1 MERQEPQG
9 EENGDPLTNLSSLN
23 ISQNQILPPQTP
35 STTQNNPQNLP
46 SNMPNMSAM
55 ELQMQLQSRNIGGVG
70 GHHPHPG
77 HHPRPPSRPP
87 MTSLDSHNMF
97 PSLPRS
103 LHEELIS
110 QQQAKLRGLVP
121 GASSPMLSPMMA
133 GVATAP
139 PQVPPAAT
147 PQNSSNSND
156 MLSKL
161 TPSVYSHPTG
171 NYQILCSEYFSKK

>member
-23 ISQNQILPPQTP
+23 ISQNQIPHQPP
-35 STTQNNPQNLP
+35 STPHNNPQNLP
-46 SNMPNMSAM
+46 PNMPNMSAM
-55 ELQMQLQSRNIGGVG
+55 ELQMQLQSRNFGGAG
-70 GHHPHPG
+70 L

-121 GASSPMLSPMMA
+121 GASSPMLSPMI
-133 GVATAP
+133 GGHVATAP
-139 PQVPPAAT
+139 HPQVPQVAT

-171 NYQILCSEYFSKK
+171 NYETFDERTHYLSAD